1 MKQTMVVLDME
12 GVLAPEIWIAIAE
25 RSGIEA
31 LRRTTRDEPDYDV
44 LMRGRIE
51 LLNRHDLSLTMIQDV
66 ISGLDLLPGARE
78 FLDDLRSLTQVMIL
92 SDTFEQFAEP
102 LMRKL
107 GWPTL
112 MCHRLLIEQDQVIG
126 YQLRI
131 PDAKRAAVRAMQSLN
146 YRVIAAGDSYNDT
159 AMLDEADSGFLIHAP
174 AQVKSDF
181 PHLRSLESLEQL
193 MVAIRSELKADQIN

>member
-1 MKQTMVVLDME
+1 VKQTMVVLDME

-66 ISGLDLLPGARE
+66 ISGLDLLLGARE

-112 MCHRLLIEQDQVIG
+112 MCHRLLIAQDQVIG

-159 AMLDEADSGFLIHAP
+159 AMLEEADSGFLIHAP

-193 MVAIRSELKADQIN
+193 MVAIRSELEADQ

>member
-1 MKQTMVVLDME
+1 ME

-44 LMRGRIE
+44 LMRGRID
-51 LLNRHDLSLTMIQDV
+51 LLERHNLSLTMIQDV
-66 ISGLDLLPGARE
+66 IGGLDLLPGARE
-78 FLDDLRSLTQVMIL
+78 FLDDLRSRTQVLIL
-92 SDTFEQFAEP
+92 SDTFEQFAGP

-112 MCHRLLIEQDQVIG
+112 LCHRLLLEQDRVIG

-131 PDAKRAAVRAMQSLN
+131 PDAKRATVKAMQSLN

-159 AMLDEADSGFLIHAP
+159 AMLEEADSGFLIHAP
-174 AQVKSDF
+174 DQVRRDF
-181 PHLRSLESLEQL
+181 PNLRSLDSLEQL
-193 MVAIRSELKADQIN
+193 MIAIRGELEAP